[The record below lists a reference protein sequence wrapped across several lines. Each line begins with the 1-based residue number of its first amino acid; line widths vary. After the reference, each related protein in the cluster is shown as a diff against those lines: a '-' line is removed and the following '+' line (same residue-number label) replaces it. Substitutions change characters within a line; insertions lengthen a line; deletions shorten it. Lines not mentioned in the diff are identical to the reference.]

1 MAGLIGRITT
11 PQIALVAATAKTVL
25 QIVAAANHRVKVQ
38 RVSVSFEGTSTT
50 DAPVQVDIYRQTT
63 AGTGG
68 TANNPVKD
76 NDADDETLQTT
87 ALRNIVTAEPTS
99 TDLLESK
106 FCHPQGRIDLGP
118 FTIPGGG
125 RIGVK
130 LTAPNVVDCL
140 PSAVFEE

>member
-1 MAGLIGRITT
+1 MAGLIGRVST

-25 QIVAAANHRVKVQ
+25 QIIAAANHRVKVQ
-38 RVSVSFEGTSTT
+38 RVSVSFEGTSPT

-63 AGTGG
+63 GG
-68 TANNPVKD
+68 TMTSTSPVKD

-87 ALRNIVTAEPTS
+87 AARNASAEPTA

-106 FCHPQGRIDLGP
+106 LCHPQSRIDFGP

-125 RIGVK
+125 RLGVK
-130 LTAPNVVDCL
+130 ITAPNVVDCIA
-140 PSAVFEE
+140 SAVFEE